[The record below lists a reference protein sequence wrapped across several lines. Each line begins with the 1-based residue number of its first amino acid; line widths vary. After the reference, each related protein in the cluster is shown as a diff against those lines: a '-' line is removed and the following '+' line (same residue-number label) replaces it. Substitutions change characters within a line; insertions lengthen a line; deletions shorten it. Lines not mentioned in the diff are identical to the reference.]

1 MRVTQHTNTARRPFD
16 KSLFSFSARSE
27 KKLWKADA
35 PQSQWERR
43 RGRKDR
49 IASGTDHVTHM
60 YEYDDNVGS
69 VSKSEHILSSPPLY
83 SHKTQLA

>member
-49 IASGTDHVTHM
+49 IASGTDHVTCIVELINDQDSR
-60 YEYDDNVGS
+60 YARCK
-69 VSKSEHILSSPPLY
+69 SKR
-83 SHKTQLA
+83 T

>member
-27 KKLWKADA
+27 KELWTADA

-49 IASGTDHVTHM
+49 IASGTDHVT
-60 YEYDDNVGS
+60 EVPRFS
-69 VSKSEHILSSPPLY
+69 VSECQYMKPLLF
-83 SHKTQLA
+83 TCTCV